1 MKIVLIYGI
10 IMIAALII
18 LEIRVKRKWKKLE
31 EEFKNKNKL

>member
-1 MKIVLIYGI
+1 
-10 IMIAALII
+10 MIAALII